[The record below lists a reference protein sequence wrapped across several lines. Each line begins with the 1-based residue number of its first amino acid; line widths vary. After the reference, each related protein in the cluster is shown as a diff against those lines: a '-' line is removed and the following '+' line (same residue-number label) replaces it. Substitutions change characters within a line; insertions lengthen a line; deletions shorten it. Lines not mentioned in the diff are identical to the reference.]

1 MSIFSLTPGSKGD
14 SGATAWE
21 RRRGRESGSGGG
33 GGGGGLSIVARDL
46 TVTGDLEADGV
57 IRIEGRV
64 VGNVRAGDQVLLC
77 DGGTIEG
84 NITTREV
91 VVGGTVHGSI
101 TASERVELQAEAVV
115 EGDIATRRLLV
126 HEGGTM
132 NGAVRM
138 EAVDGER

>member
-1 MSIFSLTPGSKGD
+1 MSIFSLTPGSNQKGD

-21 RRRGRESGSGGG
+21 RRRGRESAS